1 MRWPAFCGIL
11 IVILALGGALARS
24 PVAGR
29 GTNDCR
35 EGLQNGDMEADG
47 GWVFPVT
54 AATGGYST
62 DVAYS
67 PVRSARLGITTAANV
82 MATSSMRQTITLPA
96 EGHMV
101 LSWYAYP
108 LSRPRDGADLQ
119 MVSLFNASATAE
131 WRRLWSDVRDDEA
144 WLYCRYDISS
154 FRGQTITVYFGVRNN
169 GLNGKTAM
177 YVDDVSLQICSQ
189 PPVVV
194 EGCVLATPATTPTP
208 SPTNTPTPAPT
219 ATPTATFTPATSPT
233 PSPTATRTASPTPT
247 PTATPTPHPTAT
259 PTPSPTPGPLCQQ
272 LVRNPEFEE
281 GNNGYAGW
289 HQNLL
294 LTSTFT
300 DTLGIGRTAAW
311 FGGAQ
316 AATHVLYQDIAIPA
330 DAATAQ
336 LSYLWALNPPT
347 FDAPLA
353 AGEALTLT
361 LRRPD
366 DTLLADLQVID
377 GRSER
382 RRWRKTTL
390 DMSSFA
396 GQTVRFHALAQ
407 TETTTT
413 SWYLD
418 RVLLFTCA
426 LDRPLFLPL
435 YRRLR

>member
-11 IVILALGGALARS
+11 IVILAAGGALARP
-24 PVAGR
+24 PVDGR
-29 GTNDCR
+29 GTNDCQ
-35 EGLQNGDMEADG
+35 EWLQNGDMEADG

-62 DVAYS
+62 DVAHS
-67 PVRSARLGITTAANV
+67 PTRSARLGITTGANV
-82 MATSSMRQTITLPA
+82 MATSSMRQTVTLPT

-119 MVSLFNASATAE
+119 LAGLFNAHATAE
-131 WRRLWSDVRDDEA
+131 LRRLWSEVRDDET
-144 WLYCRYDISS
+144 WLYCQYDISS
-154 FRGQTITVYFGVRNN
+154 FRGQTVTVYFGVRNN

-177 YVDDVSLQICSQ
+177 YVDDVSLRVCPQA
-189 PPVVV
+189 PVIS
-194 EGCVLATPATTPTP
+194 EGCLRPVTPVPSPTPTTTPTP
-208 SPTNTPTPAPT
+208 SPRHT
-219 ATPTATFTPATSPT
+219 AT
-233 PSPTATRTASPTPT
+233 PSPTTTPT
-247 PTATPTPHPTAT
+247 PTKTPTPFPTAT

-272 LVRNPEFEE
+272 LIRNPEFEE
-281 GNNGYAGW
+281 GDGYAGW

-311 FGGAQ
+311 FGGAE
-316 AATHVLYQDIAIPA
+316 AVTHVLYQDITIPA
-330 DAATAQ
+330 ETTTAQ

-347 FDAPLA
+347 FDTPLA
-353 AGEALTLT
+353 PGEALTLT

-366 DTLLADLQVID
+366 DTVLADLQVID

-390 DMSSFA
+390 DLSSFV

-407 TETTTT
+407 TEATTT

-418 RVLLFTCA
+418 RVLLFTCE
-426 LDRPLFLPL
+426 LDRPLFLPM

>member
-11 IVILALGGALARS
+11 IVILALAGTLAR
-24 PVAGR
+24 PPAGGR
-29 GTNDCR
+29 EANDCR
-35 EGLQNGDMEADG
+35 EALQNGDMEADG
-47 GWVFPVT
+47 GWIFPVT

-62 DVAYS
+62 DVAHS

-119 MVSLFNASATAE
+119 MASLFNANATAE
-131 WRRLWSDVRDDEA
+131 LRRLWSDVRDDEM
-144 WLYCRYDISS
+144 WLRCQYDISS
-154 FRGQTITVYFGVRNN
+154 FRGQTVTVYFGVRNN

-177 YVDDVSLQICSQ
+177 YVDDVSLQVCSQ
-189 PPVVV
+189 PPVIV
-194 EGCVLATPATTPTP
+194 EGCAV
-208 SPTNTPTPAPT
+208 SV
-219 ATPTATFTPATSPT
+219 
-233 PSPTATRTASPTPT
+233 TPT
-247 PTATPTPHPTAT
+247 PTATPTPSPTDTPTPTPSPTPSLTITPTPTTTATPRPTAT
-259 PTPSPTPGPLCQQ
+259 PTPSPTPGPLCRQ
-272 LVRNPEFEE
+272 LIRNPEFEE
-281 GNNGYAGW
+281 GDGYAGW

-311 FGGAQ
+311 FGGAEVV
-316 AATHVLYQDIAIPA
+316 THALYQDITIPA
-330 DAATAQ
+330 DTTTAQ

-353 AGEALTLT
+353 PGEALTLT

-366 DTLLADLQVID
+366 DTVLADLQVID

-390 DMSSFA
+390 DLSSFV

-407 TETTTT
+407 TEATTT

-418 RVLLFTCA
+418 RVLLFTCE